1 MDPDAALAQMREA
14 IETLWAARSSV
25 AAAAAAD
32 SIAEHAA
39 ALDQWLSKGGFLP
52 AAWSRR

>member
-1 MDPDAALAQMREA
+1 VDPDETLAQLREA
-14 IETLWAARSSV
+14 IEAVWAAESSV

-32 SIAEHAA
+32 HVAEYAA
-39 ALDQWLSKGGFLP
+39 ALDQWLSRGGFLP

>member
-1 MDPDAALAQMREA
+1 MDPDATLLSLREA
-14 IETLWAARSSV
+14 IETVWAAESSV

-32 SIAEHAA
+32 QVAEYAA